1 MLKRRA
7 YDPVTLEHTRRIPR
21 LPLSA
26 AFVVAACSLVF
37 VFAAAGTPIP
47 LYNTYRAE
55 DGITNADLGWVSV
68 GYFLAAAT
76 SLLVLGRLSNHLG
89 RRPVAIAALAS
100 AALSC
105 LVLVGMHGVLSLAV
119 ARVLQGL
126 ACGVA
131 SSALGSYVVDSAPR
145 RPRWLP
151 AAITGSAP
159 MVGIPI
165 GALACGALVQYG
177 PAPRA
182 VIYEITAAALVT
194 CMVLIG
200 LSPETMSRS
209 RGAMASLLPRF
220 QVSAGSGRLVL
231 AAGAAFVATWSL
243 GGFYQAFGP
252 SVTAEYL
259 RTTNPLVAA
268 AVFSS
273 VMMLNPMG
281 GPLSGRLSPAAA
293 VRAGM
298 IAFVLAVVGIV
309 ASLQAGAIVP
319 FIAASLVVG
328 VAQGAASTG
337 GIRALLADVGQQERA
352 GLLSTIYL
360 ISYSGAAIPGMIA
373 GKLTNRFDLF
383 QIALGYA
390 ALGIVA
396 SALAM
401 LAMRNPVH
409 ARRASDEAA
418 SGIHEPPR

>member
-1 MLKRRA
+1 M
-7 YDPVTLEHTRRIPR
+7 TLGNTWRIPR
-21 LPLSA
+21 LPLRV
-26 AFVVAACSLVF
+26 AFVAAACSLVC

-47 LYNTYRAE
+47 LYNTYRAQ

-68 GYFLAAAT
+68 GYFAAAAT
-76 SLLVLGRLSNHLG
+76 SLLLLGRLSNHLG
-89 RRPVAIAALAS
+89 RRPVAIAAVAS

-105 LVLVGMHGVLSLAV
+105 LILIGMHGVLSLSV

-131 SSALGSYVVDSAPR
+131 SSGLGAYVVDSAPA

-151 AAITGSAP
+151 AVITGSAP

-182 VIYEITAAALVT
+182 LIYEITAA
-194 CMVLIG
+194 VLAICIV
-200 LSPETMSRS
+200 LMAVSPETMSRK
-209 RGAMASLLPRF
+209 RGAIASLRPRL
-220 QVSAGSGRLVL
+220 QVPTGSGRLVL

-252 SVTAEYL
+252 SITAEYL
-259 RTTNPLVAA
+259 RTTSPLVAA

-273 VMMLNPMG
+273 VMVLNPVG
-281 GPLSGRLSPAAA
+281 GLLSGRLSPATA
-293 VRAGM
+293 VRTGL
-298 IAFVLAVVGIV
+298 ILFLFAVAVIV

-337 GIRALLADVGQQERA
+337 GIRALLAPARQQERA

-373 GKLTNRFDLF
+373 GKLTSTFDLF

-396 SALAM
+396 STVAM
-401 LAMRNPVH
+401 LAARNPIH
-409 ARRASDEAA
+409 A
-418 SGIHEPPR
+418 

>member
-1 MLKRRA
+1 MMLGN
-7 YDPVTLEHTRRIPR
+7 TWRIPR
-21 LPLSA
+21 LPLGG
-26 AFVVAACSLVF
+26 AFVTAACSLVF

-47 LYNTYRAE
+47 LYSTYRAQ
-55 DGITNADLGWVSV
+55 DGVTNADLGWVSV

-105 LVLVGMHGVLSLAV
+105 LILIGMHGVLSLGV

-131 SSALGSYVVDSAPR
+131 SSGLGSYVVDSAPV

-165 GALACGALVQYG
+165 GALTCGALVQYG

-182 VIYEITAAALVT
+182 LIYEITAA
-194 CMVLIG
+194 VLAICIV
-200 LSPETMSRS
+200 LMAVSPETAPRS
-209 RGAMASLLPRF
+209 RGAIASLRPRL
-220 QVSAGSGRLVL
+220 QVPAGSGRLVL
-231 AAGAAFVATWSL
+231 TAGAAFVATWSL

-259 RTTNPLVAA
+259 RTTSPLVAA

-273 VMMLNPMG
+273 VMVLNPIG
-281 GPLSGRLSPAAA
+281 GPFSGRLSPATALR
-293 VRAGM
+293 VGM
-298 IAFVLAVVGIV
+298 ILFVFAVVGIV
-309 ASLQAGAIVP
+309 ASLQAGAVVP

-337 GIRALLADVGQQERA
+337 GIRALLAHARQQERA
-352 GLLSTIYL
+352 GMLSTIYL

-373 GKLTNRFDLF
+373 GKLTSTFDLF

-396 SALAM
+396 SIVAVLA
-401 LAMRNPVH
+401 ARNPVH
-409 ARRASDEAA
+409 A
-418 SGIHEPPR
+418 